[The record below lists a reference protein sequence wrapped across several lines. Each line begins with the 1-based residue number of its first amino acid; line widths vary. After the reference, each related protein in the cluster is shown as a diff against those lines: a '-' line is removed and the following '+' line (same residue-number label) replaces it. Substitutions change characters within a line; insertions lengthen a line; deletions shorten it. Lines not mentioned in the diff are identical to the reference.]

1 MRLGEIS
8 ERAYLRGIYVYS
20 EVHNKILY
28 PLAIVLQGKTDLQVR
43 HLREQAEAERASV
56 REQGAYLDSLR

>member
-1 MRLGEIS
+1 MCVWRY
-8 ERAYLRGIYVYS
+8 RTTYS
-20 EVHNKILY
+20 ILKSTWASRTADTELDRMPNNIWDTY
-28 PLAIVLQGKTDLQVR
+28 QVR